1 MRSNSSTILD
11 GTPDSV
17 ASRFLAP
24 LRGAVAAVL
33 SAADD
38 ARYFPK
44 FAFLHHL
51 VCCVFF
57 QIKNLPSMRSVI
69 RLLDIHDKQN
79 PGSFAPPPK
88 RTTFSD
94 ANRSRR
100 RLKII
105 RRVFV
110 ELVSRH
116 TAVVPRKLAGFK
128 NVCALDSTLLHAVAS
143 AWWASYREKVN
154 ACKAHILFDLA
165 ANIPRQL
172 VLTIGRVHD
181 RVPFSQFLAKGWTY
195 VVDRAYNDYRLFE
208 HMTLSGIYF
217 VTRMKTDASYTVT
230 QKLKVS
236 RTARR
241 KGVLSFSE
249 VVLGQGSTKMST
261 PLRLV
266 AFRDDSGKLYDFLT
280 NRTDLSPTTIADLY
294 HARWAIEIFFK
305 WLKRTLR
312 MERPLARSEEAAEMH
327 TLMTLIVDILLKL
340 LVKAATTLARHVPLR
355 TLERVRELF
364 FHQLTR
370 AVHRALIRSVS
381 GTQ

>member
-1 MRSNSSTILD
+1 MRSNSRTILT
-11 GTPDSV
+11 GTPNSV

-24 LRGAVAAVL
+24 LTSAVASVL
-33 SAADD
+33 SASGDQ
-38 ARYFPK
+38 RYFPR
-44 FAFLHHL
+44 FSLLHHL
-51 VCCVFF
+51 VCCIVF

-69 RLLDIHDKQN
+69 RALTIHDEQN
-79 PGSFAPPPK
+79 RSSFAPPPK
-88 RTTFSD
+88 RATFSD

-105 RRVFV
+105 RQVFV

-116 TAVVPRKLAGFK
+116 TAVLPRKLAGFK

-143 AWWASYREKVN
+143 AWWASYRKKVN

-165 ANIPRQL
+165 ANVPRQL
-172 VLTIGRVHD
+172 VLTNGRVHD

-208 HMTLSGIYF
+208 HMNLSGIFF
-217 VTRMKTDASYTVT
+217 VTRMKIDASYTVT

-236 RTARR
+236 RTAKR
-241 KGVLSFSE
+241 KGVLSFCE
-249 VVLGQGSTKMST
+249 VLLGQGPTKMST

-266 AFRDDSGKLYDFLT
+266 SFLDSTGKRYEFLT
-280 NRTDLSPTTIADLY
+280 NRTDLSPATIADLY

-312 MERPLARSEEAAEMH
+312 MQRQLARSEAAAEMH
-327 TLMTLIVDILLKL
+327 ALITLIVDILLKL
-340 LVKAATTLARHVPLR
+340 LVKAATALARHVPLR
-355 TLERVRELF
+355 TLERVRDLF
-364 FHQLTR
+364 FHQLTH
-370 AVHRALIRSVS
+370 AVHRALINSVS